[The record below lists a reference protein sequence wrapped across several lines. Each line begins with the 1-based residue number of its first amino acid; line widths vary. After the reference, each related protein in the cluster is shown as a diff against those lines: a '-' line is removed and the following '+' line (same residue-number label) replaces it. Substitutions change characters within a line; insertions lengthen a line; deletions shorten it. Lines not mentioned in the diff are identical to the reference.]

1 MPEKKAVARL
11 TAEITR
17 RLREV
22 EANAKA
28 FASDLDVLMAD
39 HAGRYAVYR
48 QQRLEA
54 VTDTFIEAARH
65 LNIADGFPASIHEIT
80 TKSEPGLLRRKPPQ
94 V

>member
-1 MPEKKAVARL
+1 MPEKKAVARV

-28 FASDLDVLMAD
+28 FAADLDALMAD
-39 HAGRYAVYR
+39 NAGRYAVYR

-54 VTDTFIEAARH
+54 VEDTFIEAARH
-65 LNIADGFPASIHEIT
+65 LNMADGFPASIHDIT
-80 TKSEPGLLRRKPPQ
+80 TKAEPGLLRRKPPSI
-94 V
+94 